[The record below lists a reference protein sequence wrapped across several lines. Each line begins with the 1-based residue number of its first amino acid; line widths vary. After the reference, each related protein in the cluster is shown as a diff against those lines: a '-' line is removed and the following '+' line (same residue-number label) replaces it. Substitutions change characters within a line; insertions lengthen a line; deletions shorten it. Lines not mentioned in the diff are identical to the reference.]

1 MTDEERSKLIRLASE
16 MVLCKDMPPHCVAD
30 WDLPK
35 TTPAKARREIDSV
48 SQIAHAQCREW
59 SKRIME
65 IVDADRKCPDCGG
78 SEFET
83 FNAERDKCVGCET
96 LVDFE

>member
-1 MTDEERSKLIRLASE
+1 MTDEERSKLTKVAAE
-16 MVLCKDMPPHCVAD
+16 MVRGNGMPPYCFGD

-35 TTPAKARREIDSV
+35 STPAKARREIDAV

-65 IVDADRKCPDCGG
+65 IVDAKRQCPDCGG

-83 FNAERDKCVGCET
+83 FNSDLDKCVGCET
-96 LVDFE
+96 LVDCE